1 MPSRDDGPVRIRPMA
16 EVDHPA
22 VSQIVGGVGNFSPA
36 EIECALEIVGIYL
49 QDKRQKDY
57 FLVVAVDSSDTVRGY
72 ACWGPT
78 PLTRGTFDLYW
89 IATHPKAQR
98 LGIGRALI
106 AHVESRVQDE
116 QGRLLVAETSSKESY
131 GNTLQFYRNLGY
143 EEASRIRDFYD
154 AGDDKL
160 VFVKRF
166 SQ

>member
-1 MPSRDDGPVRIRPMA
+1 MPSSNDGPVRIRPLA
-16 EVDHPA
+16 EVDRSA
-22 VSQIVGGVGNFSPA
+22 VSEIVGGVGNFSPA

-57 FLVVAVDSSDTVRGY
+57 FLVVAVDSNDTVRGY

-78 PLTRGTFDLYW
+78 PLTRGTYDLYW

-106 AHVESRVQDE
+106 AHVESRVQEE
-116 QGRLLVAETSSKESY
+116 QGRLLVVETSSKESY
-131 GNTLQFYRNLGY
+131 GNTLQFYRTLEY

-166 SQ
+166 PQ

>member
-1 MPSRDDGPVRIRPMA
+1 MPSSNNGPVRIRPLA
-16 EVDHPA
+16 EVDRSA
-22 VSQIVGGVGNFSPA
+22 VSQIVGSVGNFSPA

-49 QDKRQKDY
+49 HDKTQKDY
-57 FLVVAVDSSDTVRGY
+57 CLVVAVDSSDTVMGY

-78 PLTRGTFDLYW
+78 PLTRGTYDLYW

-106 AHVESRVQDE
+106 AHVETRVQEE
-116 QGRLLVAETSSKESY
+116 QGRLLVVETASKESY
-131 GNTLQFYRNLGY
+131 VNTLQFYRNLGY

-166 SQ
+166 S